1 MNILRSMRFSNPERS
16 LDMTH
21 MNLRKAFGAA
31 ALIGASLVTANV
43 MADPPQGPYYQGY
56 GMGPGMMGGYGMG
69 PGMMAPG
76 MMPYGRG
83 PGMMGPGRTGGYGVG
98 AELNLTEE
106 QRSQIAEI
114 QNALRQKYLE
124 LMGKMQEEQFKM
136 RELYTSENRDDT
148 ALSNGFRNMLALRQE
163 MFDELLSVQK
173 QVSAVLTEEQRE
185 ILKGK

>member
-1 MNILRSMRFSNPERS
+1 
-16 LDMTH
+16 MTH
-21 MNLRKAFGAA
+21 MNLRKALTTAAWLGATVVA
-31 ALIGASLVTANV
+31 ANV
-43 MADPPQGPYYQGY
+43 MADPPQAPYYQGY

-69 PGMMAPG
+69 PGMM
-76 MMPYGRG
+76 PYGMG
-83 PGMMGPGRTGGYGVG
+83 PGMMGGRGVG
-98 AELNLTEE
+98 AELNLTAE

-124 LMGKMQEEQFKM
+124 LMGKMQEEQLKM
-136 RELYTSENRDDT
+136 RELYTAENRDDT

-173 QVSAVLTEEQRE
+173 QVSAVLTEEQRG